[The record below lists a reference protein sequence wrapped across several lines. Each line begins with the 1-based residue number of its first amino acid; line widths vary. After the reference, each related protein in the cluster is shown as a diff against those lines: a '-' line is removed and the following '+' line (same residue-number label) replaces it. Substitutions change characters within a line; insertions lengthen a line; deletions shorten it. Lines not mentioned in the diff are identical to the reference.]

1 MKRLKLFLMTLLI
14 LAGSV
19 ASRAAT
25 EMYAVLNSGKLTFYY
40 DGSKASRP
48 GTKYAMN
55 TAGYAPGWFNNTA
68 IKTVEFD
75 SSFKNAR
82 PTTCDFWF
90 YKLTNLTSVTGMANL
105 NTSSATSMNSMFYE
119 CTSLT
124 SLDVSNINTS
134 KATDIGHMFYTCS
147 ALTSL
152 DISKFTLTSSQN
164 TEYMMAKSG
173 LKTLTIPA
181 TANVLDQTA
190 CSNVGST
197 SAPCALN
204 YPSGFTPEKMSTGSG
219 WYRWKYGYFKDG
231 TSPTPTTTEAYAV
244 LSGSTLTFYY
254 DKNKASRSGTP
265 YSLNSGTTAPGWNSS
280 ATSVT
285 KVVFNSTFASASPTS
300 CFKWFYNM
308 SKLTTITGLN
318 YLKTEKVTNMSYM
331 FSGCSVLTSLD
342 LKDFNTAKVTDMSY
356 MFNGCTKLSNLV
368 LYNESSISTWAVT
381 TYYSNFVT
389 TATTN
394 LRNMFSGCT
403 GLKNL
408 ELPDFVI
415 TTSKTSTDMFKGCSG
430 LESLHIQ
437 GNWTGVNASAFSGVG
452 TTSKPCVLE
461 FDEATISGETSRTP
475 TYFVWK
481 AGYFKDYRKAYVVF
495 MEDTGTLT
503 FCYSRFMGSFMP
515 EMHDYSLNEGS
526 AQPQWVTEFASK
538 VKKVVIEEIFKDAR
552 PTSCYQWFA
561 NMTGITSI
569 TGLDYLNTDYVTNY
583 ASMFSGSKKLTSMDI
598 SKFKFTSSTNSTLMF
613 NGCSG
618 LKTLTVPATAGYL
631 AADACKGVGTASAPA
646 TLNYPSGFTPQPTST
661 GSGYMVWK
669 SGYFVYESEEEIEG
683 YAVLSGS
690 TLTFY
695 YDYVKNSRSGTKY
708 SLNDGANAPGWNSS
722 ATSVTKVVFDS
733 SFEDAEPESCYR
745 WFYNMS
751 KLTSITGINYLNT
764 GMVDNMESMFNGCS
778 ALSSIDVS
786 GFDVSSVTTFAY
798 MFNNCAKITGLYTE
812 EWENSVATNMSY
824 MFAGCTNLNG
834 VSFAIGAGIGGMLDY
849 YTKLSTANVTKM
861 DGMFSGCSGLKSLNL
876 AGFNLSKKPST
887 TNFLKGCSSLEWMHI
902 PKNMG
907 NLNASACSG
916 VGTTSKP
923 CTLEFEDEVLDGIT
937 KRTPTYFVWKGGYFE
952 DYRYPIAT
960 YDLTTYTLTF
970 WFTDYSGPPTFD
982 IYDYSL
988 NEGSTAPQWLE
999 FASQVKKVEFKESFK
1014 DVCPTSCYQW
1024 FYNMTNLTAIEGLD
1038 NLNTEYVTNM
1048 ASMFSGCKKLTS
1060 MDISKFTITSS
1071 TNSKLMLNGC
1081 SGLKT
1086 LTVSASAANLAADA
1100 CKGVGTASA
1109 PITLNYSG
1117 FTPQPTSTGSGYMV
1131 WKGGYFKYTTTPT
1144 PTTGEMYAVLNG
1156 STLTFYYDYNKSS
1169 RPGTK
1174 YAMNTAGYAPGW
1186 YNNKSI
1192 KTVVFDS
1199 SFKNARPTT
1208 CDFWFYGLN
1217 NLTSVTGMAN
1227 LNTSS
1232 ATSMN
1237 SMFYE
1242 CTSLTSLDVSNI
1254 NTSKATD
1261 IGHMFYTC
1269 SALTSLD
1276 ISKFTLT
1283 SSQNTEYMMAKS
1295 GLKTL
1300 IIPATANVLDQTAC
1314 SNVGSAAAPCSLV
1327 FPSGFTP
1334 EKMSTGSGW
1343 YRWKYGYFKDGKP
1356 VSLLGDAN
1364 ADTEVNIT
1372 DVLTIVNYVLDRPIP
1387 KFSFTNADMN
1397 KDNQIGLVDALK
1409 IVDIILGRANAPAKP
1424 QFSNQNVMFLS
1435 GQGSELDLHLRGTG
1449 IFMGAEMTL
1458 VLPEGCSLQEAVLNP
1473 IRSDG
1478 HELLINDL
1486 GNGCYRLVVMGCN
1499 GQSFGHGETALIH
1512 LSLDGNYGNN
1522 VRLNDILMTSAD
1534 LETIAIEGVQG
1545 IATGI
1550 EGLVIDGSASDG
1562 EWYNLQ
1568 GQRVTSPHHGI
1579 YIRNGKKY
1587 TVK

>member
-1 MKRLKLFLMTLLI
+1 MKRLKMFLITLLI
-14 LAGSV
+14 LTGSI

-25 EMYAVLNSGKLTFYY
+25 EMYAVLNGSTLTFYY
-40 DGSKASRP
+40 DGSKASRS

-55 TAGYAPGWFNNTA
+55 AAGYAPGWYNNKS
-68 IKTVEFD
+68 IKTVVFD

-82 PTTCDFWF
+82 PTTCDNWF
-90 YKLTNLTSVTGMANL
+90 YGLTNLTSVTGMVNL

-134 KATDIGHMFYTCS
+134 KATDLGHMFYTCS

-164 TEYMMAKSG
+164 TKYIVAKSG

-190 CSNVGST
+190 CSNVGSA
-197 SAPCALN
+197 SAPCSLN

-219 WYRWKYGYFKDG
+219 WYMWKYGYFKDG

-254 DKNKASRSGTP
+254 DKNKSSRSGTK
-265 YSLNSGTTAPGWNSS
+265 YSLNTEFNDPGWNSKASTVTKVVFDGSFKSARPTSTYEWFQNMSNLTNITGIANLNTSNVMNMYSMFEGCGKLTTIDLSNFNTNNVENMGSMFMNCPSLTSLDLSKFNTAKVRLMPDMFQNCSSLKTLNLSSFNTANVVNFISMFENCSSLTSIDVGSFTTQKCEYFGSMFEGCTKLTTLNLSSFTFISGTNTYTMLNNCPALTSLTIPSTAYLLNDNACCGVGTQSKPCVLNYPSGFTPEKTSTGSGWYQWKGGYFKDSTAPATTEAYAVLSSSTLTFYYDKNKSSRSGTKYSLNTGSNAPGWSSS

-318 YLKTEKVTNMSYM
+318 YLNTEKVTNMSYM
-331 FSGCSVLTSLD
+331 FSGCSLLTSLD
-342 LKDFNTAKVTDMSY
+342 LKDFNTAKVIDMSY
-356 MFNGCTKLSNLV
+356 MFNGCSKLSDLV
-368 LYNESSISTWAVT
+368 LYNESSTSPWAIT
-381 TYYSNFVT
+381 TYYSDFVT

-481 AGYFKDYRKAYVVF
+481 AGYFKDYRKTYVVF

-526 AQPQWVTEFASK
+526 AQPEWVSEFASK
-538 VKKVVIEEIFKDAR
+538 VKKVVIDEGFKDAR
-552 PTSCYQWFA
+552 
-561 NMTGITSI
+561 
-569 TGLDYLNTDYVTNY
+569 
-583 ASMFSGSKKLTSMDI
+583 
-598 SKFKFTSSTNSTLMF
+598 
-613 NGCSG
+613 
-618 LKTLTVPATAGYL
+618 
-631 AADACKGVGTASAPA
+631 
-646 TLNYPSGFTPQPTST
+646 
-661 GSGYMVWK
+661 
-669 SGYFVYESEEEIEG
+669 
-683 YAVLSGS
+683 
-690 TLTFY
+690 
-695 YDYVKNSRSGTKY
+695 
-708 SLNDGANAPGWNSS
+708 
-722 ATSVTKVVFDS
+722 
-733 SFEDAEPESCYR
+733 
-745 WFYNMS
+745 
-751 KLTSITGINYLNT
+751 
-764 GMVDNMESMFNGCS
+764 
-778 ALSSIDVS
+778 
-786 GFDVSSVTTFAY
+786 
-798 MFNNCAKITGLYTE
+798 
-812 EWENSVATNMSY
+812 
-824 MFAGCTNLNG
+824 
-834 VSFAIGAGIGGMLDY
+834 
-849 YTKLSTANVTKM
+849 
-861 DGMFSGCSGLKSLNL
+861 
-876 AGFNLSKKPST
+876 
-887 TNFLKGCSSLEWMHI
+887 
-902 PKNMG
+902 
-907 NLNASACSG
+907 
-916 VGTTSKP
+916 
-923 CTLEFEDEVLDGIT
+923 
-937 KRTPTYFVWKGGYFE
+937 
-952 DYRYPIAT
+952 
-960 YDLTTYTLTF
+960 
-970 WFTDYSGPPTFD
+970 
-982 IYDYSL
+982 
-988 NEGSTAPQWLE
+988 
-999 FASQVKKVEFKESFK
+999 
-1014 DVCPTSCYQW
+1014 PTSCYQW

-1038 NLNTEYVTNM
+1038 NLNTEYVTNY

-1060 MDISKFTITSS
+1060 MDISKFTLTSS
-1071 TNSKLMLNGC
+1071 TNSKLMFNGC

-1086 LTVSASAANLAADA
+1086 LTVPATAGFLAADA

-1109 PITLNYSG
+1109 PITLNYPSS
-1117 FTPQPTSTGSGYMV
+1117 FTPQPTSTGNGYMV
-1131 WKGGYFKYTTTPT
+1131 WKGGYFKDSTTPT

-1169 RPGTK
+1169 RTGTK
-1174 YAMNTAGYAPGW
+1174 YAMNTAGFAPNW
-1186 YNNKSI
+1186 ASNTNI

-1208 CDFWFYGLN
+1208 CNYWFYKLT
-1217 NLTSVTGMAN
+1217 NLTSITGMAN

-1232 ATSMN
+1232 TTSMN

-1242 CTSLTSLDVSNI
+1242 CTSLTSLNVSNI

-1276 ISKFTLT
+1276 ISNFTLT
-1283 SSQNTEYMMAKS
+1283 SSQNTQYMMAKS

-1300 IIPATANVLDQTAC
+1300 TIPATASVLDQTAC
-1314 SNVGSAAAPCSLV
+1314 ANVGSAAAPCSLV
-1327 FPSGFTP
+1327 FPSSFTP
-1334 EKMSTGSGW
+1334 EKMATGSGW
-1343 YRWKYGYFKDGKP
+1343 YMWKYGYFKDGKP
-1356 VSLLGDAN
+1356 ASRLGDAN
-1364 ADTEVNIT
+1364 ADGEVNIT
-1372 DVLTIVNYVLDRPIP
+1372 DVVTIVDYVLDRPIL

-1397 KDNQIGLVDALK
+1397 KDNQIGLVDALR
-1409 IVDIILGRANAPAKP
+1409 IVDIILGRAYAPAKP
-1424 QFSNQNVMFLS
+1424 QFSKQNVMFLS
-1435 GQGSELDLHLRGTG
+1435 GQGSELDLHLKGTG
-1449 IFMGAEMTL
+1449 TFRGAEMTL
-1458 VLPEGCSLQEAVLNP
+1458 VLPEGCSLHEAVLNP
-1473 IRSDG
+1473 VRSEG
-1478 HELLINDL
+1478 HELLVNDL
-1486 GNGCYRLVVMGCN
+1486 GNGVYRLVVMGSN
-1499 GQSFGHGETALIH
+1499 GKSFGNGGTALIH
-1512 LSLDGNYGNN
+1512 LSLDGNYGNG
-1522 VRLNDILMTSAD
+1522 VRVSDILMTSAD
-1534 LETIAIEGVQG
+1534 LETIALEGVQG

-1550 EGLVIDGSASDG
+1550 DGLAIDGSASDG